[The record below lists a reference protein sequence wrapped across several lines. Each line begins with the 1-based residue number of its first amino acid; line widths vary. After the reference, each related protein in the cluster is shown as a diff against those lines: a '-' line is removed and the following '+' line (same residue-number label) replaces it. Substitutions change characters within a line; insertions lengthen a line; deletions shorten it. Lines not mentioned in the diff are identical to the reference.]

1 MTTTGPDFSRN
12 GGLLPAIAQDA
23 ATGEVLMVA
32 WMNAEAFAETMRT
45 GQAVYFSRSRGKLWR
60 KGEES
65 GNVQEVKDAEAY
77 KAYAAK
83 VPDTLAPFGGKFIVR
98 GAEPVILDASRKPP
112 GYIVVIQFPSM
123 KALRD
128 WWNSPVYSSVRPIRE
143 RLTTGQNYA
152 VEGLPPS

>member
-1 MTTTGPDFSRN
+1 VGSTGRIALA
-12 GGLLPAIAQDA
+12 GLAGMVLGA
-23 ATGEVLMVA
+23 AGMA
-32 WMNAEAFAETMRT
+32 AFA
-45 GQAVYFSRSRGKLWR
+45 APSAAPPAFYV
-60 KGEES
+60 

-77 KAYAAK
+77 KAYATK

-123 KALRD
+123 KSLRD
-128 WWNSPVYSSVRPIRE
+128 WWDSPVYSSIRPIRE

>member
-1 MTTTGPDFSRN
+1 MQSKWKIALAALS
-12 GGLLPAIAQDA
+12 GLALGA
-23 ATGEVLMVA
+23 AGMA
-32 WMNAEAFAETMRT
+32 AFAAQTAT
-45 GQAVYFSRSRGKLWR
+45 APAYYV
-60 KGEES
+60 

-83 VPDTLAPFGGKFIVR
+83 VGDTLKPFGGTFIVR

-123 KALRD
+123 RNLRA
-128 WWNSPVYSSVRPIRE
+128 WWDSPVYSAIRPIRE

-152 VEGLPPS
+152 VEGLPPA

>member
-1 MTTTGPDFSRN
+1 MGSIGRI
-12 GGLLPAIAQDA
+12 GLAGLSGIALGAAGMASFAAQTAPPPAYY
-23 ATGEVLMVA
+23 V
-32 WMNAEAFAETMRT
+32 
-45 GQAVYFSRSRGKLWR
+45 
-60 KGEES
+60 